1 MRTLALLAL
10 SAMIVLPGTTAAQGG
25 EDIDSARAERARSE
39 PRQARGTQVERS
51 RARETGPVDIERLRS
66 SGQWDL
72 DDAEWQRFE
81 TLMNGPRG
89 LWTPNLDPVWVLGIN
104 ARSDAERRRYA
115 EMAVERERARAAR
128 ELAFQRAYD
137 RAWDRLY
144 PDRKIVDVDPL
155 NSSGQPASSTRP
167 ATQGGMQSVSFDAV
181 GAGDRLVLVA
191 GLDCRRCRRVLT
203 RLVSAL
209 DNGAEWELDVFL
221 LDAAADEE
229 VRQWATALDIPPE
242 LVRSRRLTLNRDDGT
257 LAAFEPPALLRRN
270 GLRWQRVSL

>member
-10 SAMIVLPGTTAAQGG
+10 STMIVLPGTTAAQGG
-25 EDIDSARAERARSE
+25 EDVDSARAERARSE
-39 PRQARGTQVERS
+39 PRQARGSQVERS
-51 RARETGPVDIERLRS
+51 RARDTGPVDIERLRS
-66 SGQWDL
+66 SGQWNL
-72 DDAEWQRFE
+72 DDEEWQRFE

-137 RAWDRLY
+137 QAWDRLY
-144 PDRKIVDVDPL
+144 PDRKIVDVDPRD
-155 NSSGQPASSTRP
+155 SGGQPASGNRP
-167 ATQGGMQSVSFDAV
+167 ATHGGMQSVSFDAV

-221 LDAAADEE
+221 LDAVADEE
-229 VRQWATALDIPPE
+229 VRQWATALEIPPE
-242 LVRSRRLTLNRDDGT
+242 LVQSQRLTLNRDDGT